1 MKLTANPSRRLL
13 RYFTLS
19 VLGLA
24 ANQIAA
30 QEHYRFN
37 CEDYISCDD
46 ARAPQA
52 NFSYNETANT
62 LTIQGSTTNEGGKHN
77 VAFAMKKENDEKY
90 HIYNTQDWFLVEAT
104 DITSTD
110 HAIWWFNGF
119 NTFGKAATYCVPS
132 GNGTNLVLWNIRD
145 MDGVST
151 GLNYNLSR
159 LSLSSRTGDYSLC
172 MGLTSSAA
180 DGTSTISHI
189 GYFAKSEAAATYPA
203 LMETFGYTDESLT
216 AELKDV
222 LSQTIQNALRNAGSR
237 LLSDAKKD
245 IQEAINTA
253 QVVCDTAGSTDYAT
267 VLNALNALRQATE
280 NFYAYTAATTEA
292 NDITSDYIQNPSFEE
307 DGQVINK
314 QAPVG
319 WTVDCASNTW
329 CGVNDKT
336 SDPEA
341 TDGNY
346 IFGIWHGTTDA
357 PSTIQQEISLPTGTY
372 RLTVDM
378 MASDRTSQG
387 SAQRLGNQ
395 RIFANEAVA
404 YFRDQVLT
412 AGGGDTYQLQTLTL
426 DFTVT
431 EDNSPV
437 RIGVATSDAPNET
450 WYKIDNFRLYTLEAP
465 TLALDE
471 TGTYPAGLEGMA
483 NVRLNRTLK
492 AGQWNTFCVPF
503 GMTAEQA
510 AEAGISKVMQL
521 SVDTEESNG
530 ESINLNATEV
540 TDGIRAG
547 VPYLVQTAQT
557 VDEPI
562 TLNGVTLSAAESVLT
577 LGQTSG
583 YTVKMTGNYSATT
596 VPQGAYF
603 INDDKFYIADQANA
617 VSLKGFR
624 AYITLEDE
632 TGTVVESNI
641 RSIGFSTEG
650 DNTTVIDGIE
660 GEVADQPVDVYTLSG
675 MKVKGGVKTSEAL
688 DGLRHGIY
696 VVNGKKIIK

>member
-52 NFSYNETANT
+52 NFSYDETANT
-62 LTIQGSTTNEGGKHN
+62 LTIQGSTTNDGGKHN
-77 VAFAMKKENDEKY
+77 VAFAMKKENDDKY

-104 DITSTD
+104 GIASTD

-119 NTFGKAATYCVPS
+119 NTYGQTATYCVPTAD
-132 GNGTNLVLWNIRD
+132 GTTLVLWNIRD

-159 LSLSSRTGDYSLC
+159 LSLSSRSHDFSLC
-172 MGLTSSAA
+172 MGLTSGTA
-180 DGTSTISHI
+180 DGTATVSHI
-189 GYFAKSEAAATYPA
+189 GYYAKSEAAATYPA

-222 LSQTIQNALRNAGSR
+222 LSQTIQNARRNAGSR
-237 LLSDAKKD
+237 LVSDAKKD
-245 IQEAINTA
+245 MQEAINTA
-253 QVVCDTAGSTDYAT
+253 QGVCDTAGSTDHAT
-267 VLNALNALRQATE
+267 VLKALDDLRQATE
-280 NFYAYTAATTEA
+280 DFYAHTAAATEA
-292 NDITSDYIQNPSFEE
+292 NDITSSYIQNPSFEE
-307 DGQVINK
+307 DGQVISK
-314 QAPVG
+314 RAPAG
-319 WTVDCASNTW
+319 WTVDCAGNTW
-329 CGVNDKT
+329 CGVNNNT

-357 PSTIQQEISLPTGTY
+357 PSTIQQEISLPAGTY

-395 RIFANEAVA
+395 RLFANEAVA
-404 YFRDQVLT
+404 YLRDQVLT

-431 EDNSPV
+431 ADNSPV
-437 RIGVATSDAPNET
+437 KIGVATSDAPAET
-450 WYKIDNFRLYTLEAP
+450 WYKIDNFRLYALEAP

-471 TGTYPAGLEGMA
+471 TGTYPSGLEGMA
-483 NVRLNRTLK
+483 DVRLSRTLK

-503 GMTAEQA
+503 GMTAEQLA
-510 AEAGISKVMQL
+510 ANAISKVVEL
-521 SVDTEESNG
+521 SVYPASTN
-530 ESINLNATEV
+530 ESINLTSTEETEV
-540 TDGIRAG
+540 KAG
-547 VPYLVQTAQT
+547 VPYLVQVSEDVTEISVDGAYVTA
-557 VDEPI
+557 
-562 TLNGVTLSAAESVLT
+562 AAPAAQA
-577 LGQTSG
+577 LGQAG
-583 YTVKMTGNYSATT
+583 DYTVAMTGNYSATT

-603 INDDKFYIADQANA
+603 INGDKFYIADRADA

-624 AYITLEDE
+624 AYITLEDG

-641 RSIGFSTEG
+641 RSIGFSAEG
-650 DNTTVIDGIE
+650 DGTTAIDGIE
-660 GEVADQPVDVYTLSG
+660 GEAAGQPVDVYTLSG
-675 MKVKGGVKTSEAL
+675 MKVKGGVEASEAL

>member
-1 MKLTANPSRRLL
+1 M
-13 RYFTLS
+13 
-19 VLGLA
+19 
-24 ANQIAA
+24 
-30 QEHYRFN
+30 
-37 CEDYISCDD
+37 D
-46 ARAPQA
+46 
-52 NFSYNETANT
+52 
-62 LTIQGSTTNEGGKHN
+62 
-77 VAFAMKKENDEKY
+77 
-90 HIYNTQDWFLVEAT
+90 
-104 DITSTD
+104 
-110 HAIWWFNGF
+110 
-119 NTFGKAATYCVPS
+119 
-132 GNGTNLVLWNIRD
+132 IRD

-159 LSLSSRTGDYSLC
+159 LSLSSRTGVYSLC
-172 MGLTSSAA
+172 MGLTSGAA

-189 GYFAKSEAAATYPA
+189 GYYAKSEAAATYPA

-222 LSQTIQNALRNAGSR
+222 LSQTIQNARRNAGSR
-237 LLSDAKKD
+237 LVSDAKKD
-245 IQEAINTA
+245 MQEAINTA
-253 QVVCDTAGSTDYAT
+253 QGVCDTAGSTDHAT
-267 VLNALNALRQATE
+267 VLNALNDLRQATE
-280 NFYAYTAATTEA
+280 DFYAYAAATEA

-307 DGQVINK
+307 DGKVISK
-314 QAPVG
+314 QAPAG
-319 WTVDCASNTW
+319 WTVDCAGNVW

-357 PSTIQQEISLPTGTY
+357 PSTIQQEISLPAGTY

-395 RIFANEAVA
+395 RLFANEAVA
-404 YFRDQVLT
+404 YLRDQVLT

-431 EDNSPV
+431 ADNSPV
-437 RIGVATSDAPNET
+437 RIGVATSDAPAET
-450 WYKIDNFRLYTLEAP
+450 WYKIDNFRLYALEAP

-483 NVRLNRTLK
+483 DVRLIRTLK

-503 GMTAEQA
+503 GMTAEQLA
-510 AEAGISKVMQL
+510 ANAISRVVEL
-521 SVDTEESNG
+521 SVDPASTN
-530 ESINLNATEV
+530 ESINLTSTEAAEV
-540 TDGIRAG
+540 KAG
-547 VPYLVQTAQT
+547 VPYLVQVGENVTEISVDGAYVTA
-557 VDEPI
+557 
-562 TLNGVTLSAAESVLT
+562 AAPAAQSIGT
-577 LGQTSG
+577 AGD
-583 YTVKMTGNYSATT
+583 YTVAMTGNYSATT

-603 INDDKFYIADQANA
+603 INGDKFYIADRADV

-624 AYITLEDE
+624 AYITLEDG

-641 RSIGFSTEG
+641 RSIGFSAEG
-650 DNTTVIDGIE
+650 DGTTAIDGIE
-660 GEVADQPVDVYTLSG
+660 GEAAGQPVDVYTLSG
-675 MKVKGGVKTSEAL
+675 MKVKGGVEASEAL
-688 DGLRHGIY
+688 DGLRRGIY

>member
-52 NFSYNETANT
+52 NFSYDETANT
-62 LTIQGSTTNEGGKHN
+62 LTIQGSTTNDGGKHN
-77 VAFAMKKENDEKY
+77 VAFAMKKENDDKY

-104 DITSTD
+104 DIASTD
-110 HAIWWFNGF
+110 HVIWWFNGF
-119 NTFGKAATYCVPS
+119 NTNGKAATRCVPTAD
-132 GNGTNLVLWNIRD
+132 GTTLVLWNIRD

-159 LSLSSRTGDYSLC
+159 LSLSSRSHDFSLC
-172 MGLTSSAA
+172 MGLTSGTA
-180 DGTSTISHI
+180 DGTATVSHI
-189 GYFAKSEAAATYPA
+189 GYYAQSEAAATYPA

-222 LSQTIQNALRNAGSR
+222 LSQTIQNARRNAGSR
-237 LLSDAKKD
+237 LVSDAKKD
-245 IQEAINTA
+245 MLEAIHTA
-253 QVVCDTAGSTDYAT
+253 QGVCDTAGSTDHAT
-267 VLNALNALRQATE
+267 VLKALNDLRQATE
-280 NFYAYTAATTEA
+280 DFYAHTAAATEA

-307 DGQVINK
+307 DGQVISK
-314 QAPVG
+314 QAPAG
-319 WTVDCASNTW
+319 WTVDCASNVW

-357 PSTIQQEISLPTGTY
+357 PSTIQQEISLPAGTY

-395 RIFANEAVA
+395 RLFANEAVA
-404 YFRDQVLT
+404 YLRDQVLT

-431 EDNSPV
+431 ADNSPV
-437 RIGVATSDAPNET
+437 KIGVATSDAPAET
-450 WYKIDNFRLYTLEAP
+450 WYKIDNFRLYALEAP

-471 TGTYPAGLEGMA
+471 TGTYPSGLEGMA
-483 NVRLNRTLK
+483 DVRLIRTLK

-503 GMTAEQA
+503 GMTAEQLA
-510 AEAGISKVMQL
+510 ANAISRVVEL
-521 SVDTEESNG
+521 SVDPASTN
-530 ESINLNATEV
+530 ESINLTSTEATEV
-540 TDGIRAG
+540 KAG
-547 VPYLVQTAQT
+547 VPYLVQVSEDVTEISVDGAYVTA
-557 VDEPI
+557 
-562 TLNGVTLSAAESVLT
+562 AAPAAQAIGT
-577 LGQTSG
+577 AGD
-583 YTVKMTGNYSATT
+583 YTVAMTGNYPATT

-603 INDDKFYIADQANA
+603 INGDKFYIADRADA

-624 AYITLEDE
+624 AYITLEDG

-650 DNTTVIDGIE
+650 DGTTAIDGIE
-660 GEVADQPVDVYTLSG
+660 GEAAGQPVDVYTLSG
-675 MKVKGGVKTSEAL
+675 MKVKGGVEASEAL
-688 DGLRHGIY
+688 DGLRRGIY

>member
-52 NFSYNETANT
+52 NFSYDETANT
-62 LTIQGSTTNEGGKHN
+62 LTIQGSTTNDGGKHN
-77 VAFAMKKENDEKY
+77 VAFAMKKENDDKY

-104 DITSTD
+104 GIASTD

-119 NTFGKAATYCVPS
+119 NTYGQTATYCVPS
-132 GNGTNLVLWNIRD
+132 GNGTTLVLWNIRD

-159 LSLSSRTGDYSLC
+159 LSLSSRTGAYSLC

-180 DGTSTISHI
+180 DGTATVSHI
-189 GYFAKSEAAATYPA
+189 GYYAKSEAAATYPA

-222 LSQTIQNALRNAGSR
+222 LSQTIQNARRNAGSR
-237 LLSDAKKD
+237 LVSDAKKD
-245 IQEAINTA
+245 MQEAINTA
-253 QVVCDTAGSTDYAT
+253 QGVCDTAGSTDHAT
-267 VLNALNALRQATE
+267 VLKALDDLRQATE
-280 NFYAYTAATTEA
+280 DFYAHTAAATEA
-292 NDITSDYIQNPSFEE
+292 NDITSSYIQNPSFEE
-307 DGQVINK
+307 DGQVISK
-314 QAPVG
+314 RAPAG
-319 WTVDCASNTW
+319 WTVDCANNTW
-329 CGVNDKT
+329 CGVNNKT

-357 PSTIQQEISLPTGTY
+357 PSTIQQEISLPAGTY

-395 RIFANEAVA
+395 RLFANEAVA
-404 YFRDQVLT
+404 YLRDQVLT

-431 EDNSPV
+431 ADNSPV
-437 RIGVATSDAPNET
+437 RIGVATSDAPAET
-450 WYKIDNFRLYTLEAP
+450 WYKIDNFRLYALEAP

-483 NVRLNRTLK
+483 DVRLIRTLK

-503 GMTAEQA
+503 GMTAEQLA
-510 AEAGISKVMQL
+510 ANAISRVVEL
-521 SVDTEESNG
+521 SVDPASTN
-530 ESINLNATEV
+530 ESINLTSTEAAEV
-540 TDGIRAG
+540 KAG
-547 VPYLVQTAQT
+547 VPYLVQVGENVTEISVDGAYVTA
-557 VDEPI
+557 
-562 TLNGVTLSAAESVLT
+562 AAPAAQSIGT
-577 LGQTSG
+577 AGD
-583 YTVKMTGNYSATT
+583 YTVAMTGNYSATT

-603 INDDKFYIADQANA
+603 INGDKFYIADRADV

-624 AYITLEDE
+624 AYITLEDG

-641 RSIGFSTEG
+641 RSIGFSAEG
-650 DNTTVIDGIE
+650 DGTTAIDGIE
-660 GEVADQPVDVYTLSG
+660 GEAAGQPVDVYTLSG
-675 MKVKGGVKTSEAL
+675 MKVKGGVEASEAL
-688 DGLRHGIY
+688 DGLRRGIY